1 MLGISFV
8 CQSLC
13 QLIVQY
19 QIASFYNVFVFSLSC
34 NIVLVQIIHQIF
46 FGLFYLPAIQ
56 VFLFSS
62 LLFLIVLN
70 RLVAHI
76 PKFLYT

>member
-1 MLGISFV
+1 MLEISFV

-19 QIASFYNVFVFSLSC
+19 QIVWFYNVFVFVLGC
-34 NIVLVQIIHQIF
+34 HIVLVQIVHQIF
-46 FGLFYLPAIQ
+46 FVLFYLLAIQ
-56 VFLFSS
+56 VFLFLF
-62 LLFLIVLN
+62 LLFLIALN